1 MILQIAVYN
10 SLSVVSIEL
19 TSCKGSTVATPGVE
33 GPWLSRT
40 GRTAAAAGA
49 AAAAAADDRA
59 ATLTWRVCARARDST
74 PLYTYCSSSSAPR
87 RDARPWPA
95 PRWTDAC
102 RIAPGEPI
110 DYRIP
115 QDVRTA
121 DSHDVPFYR
130 IPPDRCW
137 LFRGNEY
144 SVKLEYS
151 RLSVLFVYVFDLYF
165 IIYILCTEKVH
176 DRFKIGFEYSTE
188 LSVLRSWSPKISVC
202 LSLKLSKHRY

>member
-59 ATLTWRVCARARDST
+59 ATLTWRVCARAGQHAAIYLPQQQRAAT
-74 PLYTYCSSSSAPR
+74 R

-95 PRWTDAC
+95 PR
-102 RIAPGEPI
+102 
-110 DYRIP
+110 
-115 QDVRTA
+115 
-121 DSHDVPFYR
+121 
-130 IPPDRCW
+130 
-137 LFRGNEY
+137 
-144 SVKLEYS
+144 
-151 RLSVLFVYVFDLYF
+151 
-165 IIYILCTEKVH
+165 
-176 DRFKIGFEYSTE
+176 
-188 LSVLRSWSPKISVC
+188 
-202 LSLKLSKHRY
+202 

>member
-1 MILQIAVYN
+1 MILRIPVYN

-40 GRTAAAAGA
+40 GRTAAAGA
-49 AAAAAADDRA
+49 AAAVAADDRA

-74 PLYTYCSSSSAPR
+74 PLYTYRSSSSAPR

-130 IPPDRCW
+130 IPRDRSW

-151 RLSVLFVYVFDLYF
+151 RLSVLFVYLFDFYF
-165 IIYILCTEKVH
+165 ITYILCTEKVH
-176 DRFKIGFEYSTE
+176 WSFQDRCWMFNGIIRFKVPWVQKR
-188 LSVLRSWSPKISVC
+188 LSVC
-202 LSLKLSKHRY
+202 LSKLSKHRY